1 MYGMG
6 NFPLRTPPM
15 NPATSSP
22 ITLIKERLHVIVG
35 TVVGLAAA
43 VGVGLFAVGY
53 GGNPIKSLM
62 LILGGITMI
71 VATLRPKVGLYML
84 ILSSAFLDLI
94 KRLLLTFGVS
104 STSDVA
110 GVLATAPMI
119 LVGTF
124 LGACVLHPIFTK
136 RMLDKTG
143 RRLALGALVLIGIA
157 IAAGFRQANSIVE
170 LLGTVANQVA
180 YALLLPVVYVLYR
193 GKGIQEFEKLLRFS
207 ALTYVPVAIYGI
219 YQFWFGYR
227 RFEVD
232 YLSSGL
238 TITGINLYDLHPR
251 PFSTLNSPHA
261 YSTLMWFMTVCT
273 IGLGFQLKR
282 TSRAPRWLPVL
293 YIGSLL
299 LSFVRGAIV
308 LAAINLLMGRWFRTR
323 KGTLIFY
330 CIALTAGAL
339 LIGFSQFIL
348 DRLEW
353 FQGYLPGDSDWQQVA
368 FRLGTISDR
377 LQGYQ
382 SVLLNREMYT
392 LFGHGVSS
400 YDMKF
405 VSGEEGFN
413 HDVLSATLFRSG
425 IVGLVM
431 ILSLCG
437 FTLWRIHLT
446 VWRVRDRERKA
457 LGTVLVSIFVLIL
470 LSHIGGPS
478 SHVFPIN
485 LFMWLFLGLTIVLC
499 DESDEKSGE
508 SPKVTDGDA
517 RRRRSEAGGK
527 TIGAGRM
534 P

>member
-1 MYGMG
+1 
-6 NFPLRTPPM
+6 M

-35 TVVGLAAA
+35 TVLGLAAA
-43 VGVGLFAVGY
+43 VGIGLFAVGY

-119 LVGTF
+119 LIGTF

-143 RRLALGALVLIGIA
+143 RRLALGALGLIGIA
-157 IAAGFRQANSIVE
+157 IAVGFRQATSIVE

-207 ALTYVPVAIYGI
+207 ALAYIPVAIYGI
-219 YQFWFGYR
+219 FQFWFGYS
-227 RFEVD
+227 RFEIE

-238 TITGINLYDLHPR
+238 TITAINLYDIHPR

-261 YSTLMWFMTVCT
+261 YSTLMWFMTVCC
-273 IGLGFQLKR
+273 IGLGFQLRGENR
-282 TSRAPRWLPVL
+282 TPRWLPLL
-293 YIGSLL
+293 YISSLL

-308 LAAINLLMGRWFRTR
+308 LAAINLLMGRWFKTR
-323 KGTLIFY
+323 KGTITFY
-330 CIALTAGAL
+330 CIALTAGTF
-339 LIGFSQFIL
+339 LIGFSEFLL
-348 DRLEW
+348 DRLDW
-353 FQGYLPGDSDWQQVA
+353 FQTFLPGGSDWQQVA

-382 SVLLNREMYT
+382 SVLLNPKMYT
-392 LFGHGVSS
+392 AFGHGVSNEV
-400 YDMKF
+400 MKF
-405 VSGEEGFN
+405 TFEEEGFN
-413 HDVLSATLFRSG
+413 HDVLSSTLFRFG
-425 IVGLVM
+425 VVGLVM
-431 ILSLCG
+431 LLSFCG
-437 FTLWRIHLT
+437 FILWRIHSA
-446 VWRVRDRERKA
+446 VWRVQDREKKA
-457 LGTVLVSIFVLIL
+457 LGTTLVSIFVLIL
-470 LSHIGGPS
+470 MSHIGGPS
-478 SHVFPIN
+478 YHVFPIN
-485 LFMWLFLGLTIVLC
+485 LFIWLFLGLTIMVC
-499 DESDEKSGE
+499 NVSEENGGEVPKATGADEL
-508 SPKVTDGDA
+508 
-517 RRRRSEAGGK
+517 RRPLRAGGK
-527 TIGAGRM
+527 TIGARGM